1 MTSNEIKLADNTIT
15 TDELENLSKWVTS
28 NPQLTKGDLTLEFE
42 RIFADYIGSQYAIYV
57 NSGSSANLLMI
68 YSLLESG
75 HSGRPFVRG

>member
-42 RIFADYIGSQYAIYV
+42 RILQITSVPNMQ
-57 NSGSSANLLMI
+57 SM
-68 YSLLESG
+68 
-75 HSGRPFVRG
+75 